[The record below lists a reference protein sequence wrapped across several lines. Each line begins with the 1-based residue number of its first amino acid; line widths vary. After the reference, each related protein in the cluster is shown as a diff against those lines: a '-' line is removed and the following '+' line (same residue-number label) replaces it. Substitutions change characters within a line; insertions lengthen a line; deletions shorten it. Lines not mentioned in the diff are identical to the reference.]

1 MAKWSNMDIFG
12 NRQKFQQGHLG
23 IGIYIERHSQHF
35 EPNFQYMSRCLEC
48 LTFHLVSET
57 LLGIKLWRKYVEVF
71 HMLKIYFELGL
82 LQVLTIYVNCE
93 LLVREGG
100 KDKKKNKNHTLS
112 SKPCQDALSQ
122 IRHKRITNKVI
133 KKAWIFSEFI
143 KLVKRNSS
151 HSFLEL
157 QSCIRNN
164 ILNNSYV
171 WAYTNV
177 ENH

>member
-12 NRQKFQQGHLG
+12 NRRKFQQGYLG

-57 LLGIKLWRKYVEVF
+57 LLGIKLWRKYVEMF

-93 LLVREGG
+93 LLIREGG
-100 KDKKKNKNHTLS
+100 KDKKKKKKIVPYLLNHAKMPWAKFVTWESQTKSLKKPGYFLNLS
-112 SKPCQDALSQ
+112 
-122 IRHKRITNKVI
+122 N
-133 KKAWIFSEFI
+133 
-143 KLVKRNSS
+143 
-151 HSFLEL
+151 
-157 QSCIRNN
+157 
-164 ILNNSYV
+164 
-171 WAYTNV
+171 
-177 ENH
+177 

>member
-1 MAKWSNMDIFG
+1 MFEYLFFKNPKPQWGTKGTQAFRDKSASKDLSKIKIPHNTTARISHYMAKWSNMDIFG

-82 LQVLTIYVNCE
+82 LQILTIYVNCE

-100 KDKKKNKNHTLS
+100 KDKKK
-112 SKPCQDALSQ
+112 
-122 IRHKRITNKVI
+122 
-133 KKAWIFSEFI
+133 
-143 KLVKRNSS
+143 
-151 HSFLEL
+151 
-157 QSCIRNN
+157 
-164 ILNNSYV
+164 
-171 WAYTNV
+171 
-177 ENH
+177 

>member
-1 MAKWSNMDIFG
+1 MAKWLDMGIFG
-12 NRQKFQQGHLG
+12 NRQKFQKGYLG

-35 EPNFQYMSRCLEC
+35 EPNFQYMSRCLER
-48 LTFHLVSET
+48 LTFHLASET
-57 LLGIKLWRKYVEVF
+57 LLAIKSWRIICWKFILNSE
-71 HMLKIYFELGL
+71 KSLGL

-100 KDKKKNKNHTLS
+100 KDKKKKDCTLS
-112 SKPCQDALSQ
+112 SKPRQDGLGQ
-122 IRHKRITNKVI
+122 ISHMRITNEVI
-133 KKAWIFSEFI
+133 KKAWWFSEFI

-157 QSCIRNN
+157 QNCSRNN

-171 WAYTNV
+171 WAYTYV